1 MSKLSAAAIAVLS
14 ALAITPVT
22 APMAQSTQPPS
33 TYEPTPETS
42 CADPLGY
49 LRRVYEREL
58 DGVSDPG
65 RVWVR
70 PICDGEE
77 VGSLRHAGNAGALRA
92 RIADNDAM
100 MQALDRTN
108 FLPEDV
114 VGVKMTGEDS
124 LILFVHKFLH

>member
-22 APMAQSTQPPS
+22 APMAQSTKPPS

>member
-1 MSKLSAAAIAVLS
+1 MHKLSLAFVATLATLS
-14 ALAITPVT
+14 LAPVT
-22 APMAQSTQPPS
+22 APLAQSTKPPS

-42 CADPLGY
+42 CADPLGF

-58 DGVSDPG
+58 DGVSDPA

-92 RIADNDAM
+92 RIAGNAAM
-100 MQALDRTN
+100 MQALDSKN
-108 FLPEDV
+108 FLPDDV
-114 VGVKMTGEDS
+114 VGVKMTAPDS
-124 LILFVHKFLH
+124 VILFVHRFLH

>member
-1 MSKLSAAAIAVLS
+1 MHKLSMAFVATLATI
-14 ALAITPVT
+14 ALAPVT
-22 APMAQSTQPPS
+22 APLAQQTAP
-33 TYEPTPETS
+33 TYEPTPETT